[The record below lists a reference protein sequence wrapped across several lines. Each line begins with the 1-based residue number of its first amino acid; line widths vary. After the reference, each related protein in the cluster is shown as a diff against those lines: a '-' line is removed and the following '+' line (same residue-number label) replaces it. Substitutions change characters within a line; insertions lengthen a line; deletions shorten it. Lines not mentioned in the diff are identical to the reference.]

1 MRMRETT
8 SVLLLAIFIAFGG
21 SCSLQK
27 SKATGEGAVTKFHS
41 QFNAEQYHEIY
52 GQTGEGFR
60 KATSE
65 PQMTE
70 YLKAVHRKLGEVKD
84 TKQIG
89 WHVNATTAGTQVF
102 LAYKTSFSE
111 GDATEQF
118 VFLVS
123 GDNSALFRYNIESPL
138 FITK

>member
-1 MRMRETT
+1 MKMRKTIYAP
-8 SVLLLAIFIAFGG
+8 VLAMLVVVGM

-27 SKATGEGAVTKFHS
+27 GKATGESAVAKFHS

-89 WHVNATTAGTQVF
+89 WHVNATTDGTQVF

>member
-1 MRMRETT
+1 MRKTIYAP
-8 SVLLLAIFIAFGG
+8 VLAMFVVVGM

-27 SKATGEGAVTKFHS
+27 GKATGESAVAKFHS

>member
-1 MRMRETT
+1 MRIRKTT
-8 SVLLLAIFIAFGG
+8 GVPLLAIFIAFGG

-27 SKATGEGAVTKFHS
+27 SKATGESAVAKFHS

-52 GQTGEGFR
+52 GKTDEGFR

-65 PQMTE
+65 QEMLE
-70 YLKAVHRKLGEVKD
+70 YLRAIHRKLGEVKD
-84 TKQIG
+84 AKQIG
-89 WHVNATTAGTQVF
+89 WHLNATTGGVQVF